1 MEMIEKKTVIYDSNG
16 YVETI
21 TELVPKIQVDIS
33 EMVKAKEDELLK
45 MYQELQEL
53 KNKITI

>member
-1 MEMIEKKTVIYDSNG
+1 MEMIEKKTIVYDSNG

-21 TELVPKIQVDIS
+21 IELVPKIEVDKS
-33 EMVKAKEDELLK
+33 ELVKAKEDELLK

-53 KNKITI
+53 KNKI